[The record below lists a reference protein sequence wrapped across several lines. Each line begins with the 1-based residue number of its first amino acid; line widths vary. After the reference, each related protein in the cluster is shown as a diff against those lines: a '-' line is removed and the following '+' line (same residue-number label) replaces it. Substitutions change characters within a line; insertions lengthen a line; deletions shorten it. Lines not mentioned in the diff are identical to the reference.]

1 MNLYELSAS
10 YQQIQQMIE
19 DGTEGLEDTIES
31 LNDAIENKAV
41 GYAKV
46 IRNIEAQSKAIKEEE
61 ERLYKRR
68 KSLDSN
74 VKKMKESLEDA
85 MRFNDKKR
93 IKTDLFSFNI
103 QKNPPSARITNEEL
117 LPKRFYV
124 EQEPKLDKQ
133 SLVKELRESEVPGAE
148 LAQGESLRIR

>member
-19 DGTEGLEDTIES
+19 DGAEDLEDTLES
-31 LNDAIENKAV
+31 LDDAIEEKAV

-46 IRNIEAQSKAIKEEE
+46 IKNIEAQSKAIKDEEK
-61 ERLYKRR
+61 RLSERR
-68 KSLDSN
+68 KALDN
-74 VKKMKESLEDA
+74 KVKYMKESLEDA
-85 MRFNDKKR
+85 MRLNDKKR

-103 QKNPPSARITNEEL
+103 QKNPPSVRITNEEL

-124 EQEPKLDKQ
+124 EQEPKLDNI
-133 SLVKELRESEVPGAE
+133 SLIKELKENEIPGAE